1 MDEIK
6 IKSDSRDY
14 PIYIGFNV
22 GKSLDKLIKS
32 KYSSVLIITDE
43 NVAKFYLEEIK
54 SNLKGQRTFTKI
66 IPPGEGS
73 KNIGVYYEMQSYL
86 IQSGLDRKSLI
97 IALGGGVVGDLAG
110 FVAATYMRG
119 IDYIQIPTTVLAH
132 DSSVGG
138 KVAINHEHGKNM
150 IGSFYPPRMVIFD
163 TRYISTLPLREI
175 RSGYAELLKE
185 ALIADKLFFEDLLKS
200 SITSLMDE
208 QIHEHIK
215 KGILIKAAIV
225 EKDEKENGLRKHLNL
240 GHTLGHALEA
250 SIGYGKITHG
260 EAVAIGLLFSL
271 YVSERVFPVKLPFD
285 SLLQWLI
292 RNNYP
297 LISQKTDINHLIS
310 LMKTDKKT
318 INNSIQ
324 MVLLKKIGFPVV
336 QSIRDE
342 ELVNYLKDFFD
353 KIGNDIY

>member
-1 MDEIK
+1 
-6 IKSDSRDY
+6 
-14 PIYIGFNV
+14 
-22 GKSLDKLIKS
+22 
-32 KYSSVLIITDE
+32 
-43 NVAKFYLEEIK
+43 
-54 SNLKGQRTFTKI
+54 RTFTKI

-200 SITSLMDE
+200 SITS
-208 QIHEHIK
+208 
-215 KGILIKAAIV
+215 
-225 EKDEKENGLRKHLNL
+225 
-240 GHTLGHALEA
+240 
-250 SIGYGKITHG
+250 
-260 EAVAIGLLFSL
+260 
-271 YVSERVFPVKLPFD
+271 
-285 SLLQWLI
+285 
-292 RNNYP
+292 
-297 LISQKTDINHLIS
+297 
-310 LMKTDKKT
+310 
-318 INNSIQ
+318 
-324 MVLLKKIGFPVV
+324 
-336 QSIRDE
+336 
-342 ELVNYLKDFFD
+342 
-353 KIGNDIY
+353 

>member
-14 PIYIGFNV
+14 PIYIGFDV

-119 IDYIQIPTTVLAH
+119 IDYI
-132 DSSVGG
+132 
-138 KVAINHEHGKNM
+138 
-150 IGSFYPPRMVIFD
+150 
-163 TRYISTLPLREI
+163 
-175 RSGYAELLKE
+175 
-185 ALIADKLFFEDLLKS
+185 
-200 SITSLMDE
+200 
-208 QIHEHIK
+208 
-215 KGILIKAAIV
+215 
-225 EKDEKENGLRKHLNL
+225 
-240 GHTLGHALEA
+240 
-250 SIGYGKITHG
+250 
-260 EAVAIGLLFSL
+260 
-271 YVSERVFPVKLPFD
+271 
-285 SLLQWLI
+285 
-292 RNNYP
+292 
-297 LISQKTDINHLIS
+297 
-310 LMKTDKKT
+310 
-318 INNSIQ
+318 
-324 MVLLKKIGFPVV
+324 
-336 QSIRDE
+336 
-342 ELVNYLKDFFD
+342 
-353 KIGNDIY
+353 